1 MTHYRTFHEL
11 PTHWCTA
18 PSFFVPS
25 AQWSG
30 VGRPQTADPA
40 GGQGG
45 FRLCLCDSALQ
56 ALAKSF
62 SEFQE
67 NTFVVRIAELRLSP
81 LPDGTFRF
89 ENTVFHLTVPDRQRL
104 VLFAEHGLEEG
115 FNQYVH

>member
-1 MTHYRTFHEL
+1 MESLRHQAYRVRYNFAWRDGL
-11 PTHWCTA
+11 KFSA
-18 PSFFVPS
+18 FVS
-25 AQWSG
+25 ARNVNQVARG
-30 VGRPQTADPA
+30 AAV
-40 GGQGG
+40 
-45 FRLCLCDSALQ
+45 CLCDSALQ

-89 ENTVFHLTVPDRQRL
+89 ENTVFHLSVPDRQRL
-104 VLFAEHGLEEG
+104 GLFAEHGLEEG